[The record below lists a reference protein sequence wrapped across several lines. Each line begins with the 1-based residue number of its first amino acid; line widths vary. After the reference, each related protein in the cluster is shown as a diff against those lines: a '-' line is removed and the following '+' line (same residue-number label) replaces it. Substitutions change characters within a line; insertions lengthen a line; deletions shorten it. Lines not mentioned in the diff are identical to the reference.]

1 MKQATMQMMKIGTL
15 AKLALGSAVFATV
28 ALPAHRVAAD
38 DETHDT
44 EIRITAPIDSTSCG
58 TTPPTITV
66 LGLSIDVSGAGFDA
80 TTSSSATPSPTPAAT
95 AGDDGTKTHGG
106 RVTGGAPTS
115 TCYYYCPPSVPTP
128 SAGCAA
134 LVAGQTVEV
143 KVKTD
148 GASLTAT
155 EVDQKA
161 GAANVEVQAPI
172 KSIDATVK
180 QIAILG
186 LSVDVS
192 GAGLDGSDDKDETS
206 QPIDLSELVSGQFV
220 EVQLVSSVPPL
231 VATALDVK
239 NFTNQIEVSIED
251 SNGNPIEDVDGNG
264 NVVDDVKV
272 DVIETVSVLS
282 TAPTPV
288 PTPLTYYGVPIGP
301 PPAVATPARE
311 LKQLHLHTGSHGS
324 LTVSGLPTG
333 RATILVKRSHGRI
346 VTVARRNVVVRGNSS
361 RSVHLHLQRAFSR

>member
-1 MKQATMQMMKIGTL
+1 MKQSTMQMMKIGTL
-15 AKLALGSAVFATV
+15 AKLAIGGAVFATV
-28 ALPAHRVAAD
+28 ALPTHRVAAD

-58 TTPPTITV
+58 ATPSTITV
-66 LGLSIDVSGAGFDA
+66 LGLSIDVSSARFDA
-80 TTSSSATPSPTPAAT
+80 TASSSAAPSPTPAAT

-106 RVTGGAPTS
+106 RVSGGSPTS

-143 KVKTD
+143 KVKAD

-155 EVDQKA
+155 EVGQKT

-172 KSIDATVK
+172 QTIDATLK
-180 QIAILG
+180 QITILG
-186 LSVDVS
+186 LTVDVS

-231 VATALDVK
+231 VATELDVK
-239 NFTNQIEVSIED
+239 NFANQIEVSIED
-251 SNGNPIEDVDGNG
+251 RDGHPIDDVDGN
-264 NVVDDVKV
+264 
-272 DVIETVSVLS
+272 ETVSVSS

-288 PTPLTYYGVPIGP
+288 PTPPTYYGVPIGL

-311 LKQLHLHTGSHGS
+311 RKQLHLHGSSHGRV
-324 LTVSGLPTG
+324 TVSGLPTG
-333 RATILVKRSHGRI
+333 RATILVKRSHGGI
-346 VTVARRNVVVRGNSS
+346 VTVARRNVVVRSNSS
-361 RSVHLHLQRAFSR
+361 RSVHLQLQRAFSR